1 MYYYPQPKP
10 LLGHFYPVI
19 KLKLE
24 ITKQWFNA
32 DCCRARKNGRK
43 IRRKYKLYGTRVFNS
58 EFQRAQIKY
67 KRILNKSYKVYRN
80 NLQRNI
86 KALRSSNPREYWKLM
101 HDKSSNEYNDISAV
115 DFYDYFKTV
124 NANEHDSDSEVDYS
138 SLNDRRYIL

>member
-1 MYYYPQPKP
+1 MYYHPQPKP

-19 KLKLE
+19 KLQLE
-24 ITKQWFNA
+24 ITKQNNG
-32 DCCRARKNGRK
+32 CRARKNCTK
-43 IRRKYKLYGTRVFNS
+43 IRRKYKLYGTSVFKS
-58 EFQRAQIKY
+58 ELQRAQIKY

-101 HDKSSNEYNDISAV
+101 NDKSSNEYNDISAV